1 MMGSSLF
8 VLGLAVAVVVVLSR
22 ALSGR
27 LGVPEAIPLVL
38 LGAAA
43 GFLPGMPET
52 HLPPQV
58 VLFGFV
64 PPLVYHAAFFTAPR
78 EAKAD
83 AVPIITLA
91 IGLTLVMTFA
101 AAAAAHWVMP
111 QLAWAVAIAFG
122 AAVAPTD
129 AVSATSILHRLNAPP
144 RIVTI
149 IEGESLINDGVAL
162 TAFGLAIEAFTTHY
176 TSGHVAVRI
185 AEVVGGGVAYGLLL
199 GFVLIR
205 VRRRIR
211 DPRNQLIV
219 SLLTP
224 YLAYVP
230 AEHFGFSGVLA
241 TVAAGFYV
249 GTRGEGMLQPAT
261 RVPGQLF
268 WRTLVFLLE
277 SALFVLLGLQV
288 RGIVRQVAVP
298 TWSRLIVAVL
308 VVAAVIVVLRLL
320 WALLVFP
327 LARYLPGR
335 HLGFDDMPWRERIVI
350 GWSGMRGAISLA
362 MVLSLPVSVH
372 GTPLTGRGEVIFLA
386 AAIVF
391 VTLIGQ
397 ATMLPVVL
405 RRFGLGETDRA
416 RIEQMRTVRAIIET
430 ALTRIDELTEGGE
443 IDDRTARTFRQI
455 YEDRLERVRAALDD
469 EPDEEGLT
477 DAAMVRREIIR
488 AQREKLRRLYRKGRI
503 GMDTRRAVSR
513 RLDAEDPDI
522 RRGAG

>member
-1 MMGSSLF
+1 MDASSLLL
-8 VLGLAVAVVVVLSR
+8 LGLAVTVVVLLSH
-22 ALSGR
+22 ALAGR
-27 LGVPEAIPLVL
+27 LGVPEAILLVS

-52 HLPPQV
+52 HLPPHV
-58 VLFGFV
+58 VLFGFL
-64 PPLVYHAAFFTAPR
+64 PPLVYYAAFFTAPR

-83 AVPIITLA
+83 AVPITA
-91 IGLTLVMTFA
+91 FAVGLTLVTTFA
-101 AAAAAHWVMP
+101 AAAAAC
-111 QLAWAVAIAFG
+111 WALPDLSWTLAIAFG

-129 AVSATSILHRLNAPP
+129 PVSATSILQRLAAPL

-162 TAFGLAIEAFTTHY
+162 TAFGLAIEALTTRY
-176 TSGHVAVRI
+176 TSGHVLVRL
-185 AEVVGGGVAYGLLL
+185 AEVVAGGVAYGLLV
-199 GFVLIR
+199 GFVLGR

-211 DPRNQLIV
+211 DPRSQLAV

-230 AEHFGFSGVLA
+230 AEHLGFSGVLA
-241 TVAAGFYV
+241 TVAAGFYL

-268 WRTLVFLLE
+268 WQMLVFLLE

-288 RGIVRQVAVP
+288 RGIIRQFAGP
-298 TWSRLIVAVL
+298 TWSRVIFAVL

-320 WALLVFP
+320 WALFVFP

-335 HLGFDDMPWRERIVI
+335 RLDFASMPWRDRIVI

-362 MVLSLPVSVH
+362 IVLSLPVNVH
-372 GTPLTGRGEVIFLA
+372 GTPLAGRGEVIVLA

-391 VTLIGQ
+391 LTLIGQ
-397 ATMLPVVL
+397 ATTLPAVL
-405 RRFGLGETDRA
+405 RRSGMGETDRA
-416 RIEQMRTVRAIIET
+416 RIEQMRTHRAIIET
-430 ALTRIDELTEGGE
+430 ALARIDELAESGKV
-443 IDDRTARTFRQI
+443 DDRTARTFRQL

-477 DAAMVRREIIR
+477 DAGMVRREIVR
-488 AQREKLRRLYRKGRI
+488 AQREKLRRMYRKGKI
-503 GMDTRRAVSR
+503 GIDTRRAVNR
-513 RLDAEDPDI
+513 RLDAEDRDI
-522 RRGAG
+522 RRDLR